1 MPKVWLYRR
10 EDRIQ
15 KSGKIIVLGGMLM
28 KSKLYIYRMTNEGGF
43 APCIDA
49 GMLTLSCCKGGWKN
63 GVKTG
68 IRYWIGKDYEM
79 NPDKCKAYVM
89 GIYKDNICYFA
100 EITKVMKMTEYYRNG
115 GLSKGRSDDIY
126 YVKDGQLE
134 HKGKEKPHNTKD
146 DKERDKNGVY
156 TLISDKDKFL
166 YFGANNFPADEIK
179 NILKNKYPLRQET
192 IIVDDK
198 ETIERIKVAVK
209 KNKNIGEKVLE
220 CGKSFSNRIE
230 KSCEK

>member
-1 MPKVWLYRR
+1 
-10 EDRIQ
+10 
-15 KSGKIIVLGGMLM
+15 M
-28 KSKLYIYRMTNEGGF
+28 KSKLYIYRMMNEGGF

-126 YVKDGQLE
+126 YVQDGQLE
-134 HKGKEKPHNTKD
+134 HKGDKGSPHNTKD
-146 DKERDKNGVY
+146 DRERDKNGVF
-156 TLISDKDKFL
+156 TLISCKDKFQ
-166 YFGANNFPADEIK
+166 YFGANNFPVDKIK
-179 NILKNKYPLRQET
+179 NILKDKYPLRQET
-192 IIVDDK
+192 KIVDDAN
-198 ETIERIKVAVK
+198 IIGQIKKVMK
-209 KNKNIGEKVLE
+209 KNKHLEKKVLE
-220 CGKSFSNRIE
+220 DGQKYCEKCSPSSTE
-230 KSCEK
+230 KSCGK